1 MTHISPE
8 CLSQV
13 RKALEAYREEVEATN
28 LTHDTKGTYL
38 RHAESFVRWLDG
50 DFEPG
55 SKV

>member
-1 MTHISPE
+1 MTRISPE

-13 RKALEAYREEVEATN
+13 RKALKAYREEVEATN